1 MLPLKSRFFKCATS
15 SAPLSPGVVAN
26 ATRAHQEGSVFPAL
40 CERLIWRVL
49 DIPANSPEEFVLPA
63 GIPRSRCP
71 VNPPSSVRASTVKG
85 QQLCQGG
92 ILQAWPKTGHKEQCF
107 HFYLSDF
114 GSVMSLPLPT
124 YLALSHLSA
133 VFHDVGVSWW
143 CFMVVFVD
151 RKSCL
156 GQVMKLLPLL
166 GALDLTWSLK
176 AQWELWAGAVLSALP
191 SPLGTWGVMGNA
203 AWFLKKLPRNQT
215 QYCWTSPGLQ
225 CRTCCTG
232 KRIFFVFIIIFYYF
246 FSLLQEITHFSAVE
260 ECSNW
265 SRALQFAFRNGF
277 ILDVGI
283 KFR

>member
-1 MLPLKSRFFKCATS
+1 MLP
-15 SAPLSPGVVAN
+15 P
-26 ATRAHQEGSVFPAL
+26 
-40 CERLIWRVL
+40 
-49 DIPANSPEEFVLPA
+49 

-151 RKSCL
+151 QQELPRAGHEASTTAGCL
-156 GQVMKLLPLL
+156 GSDVVP
-166 GALDLTWSLK
+166 
-176 AQWELWAGAVLSALP
+176 E
-191 SPLGTWGVMGNA
+191 GT
-203 AWFLKKLPRNQT
+203 
-215 QYCWTSPGLQ
+215 
-225 CRTCCTG
+225 
-232 KRIFFVFIIIFYYF
+232 
-246 FSLLQEITHFSAVE
+246 
-260 ECSNW
+260 
-265 SRALQFAFRNGF
+265 
-277 ILDVGI
+277 VGI
-283 KFR
+283 VGWSCALCSAQPTGDMRGNGECCLIS